1 MTQLDSND
9 LIASDPLSLRS
20 KNDTFISY
28 SRKDKTF
35 VEQLVAKFHQADR
48 EPWIDWDDIY
58 KGEDWWQSIQ
68 RGIEGSDNFVFVIS
82 PDSVTSEVCRNE
94 VDYAAQLNKRFL
106 PLLWREGFDQSKLH
120 PSIAQHNWIFCRESD
135 DIGRVFQELVEALDT
150 DLDHVRTHTRL
161 ILRSLEWKNR
171 GQDNSYLLRGIDLD
185 DAQHWL
191 SQGIHKTPKPT
202 DDQIAYINTSI
213 EARFAAI
220 KARQQAKWIVVLT
233 TVIANL
239 AFVTGGLYSIYWNIN
254 KIAQNQ
260 ISQSMESTL
269 NATLAGIDGDEF
281 EKLTQVELLPGQDEP
296 NNNPLY
302 QRHQAWLKTVHEI
315 APEAFPSTYIVETDN
330 NKLIAIGDI
339 YRMVD
344 VYQEYA
350 VPYKA
355 VVPEKYITPEVWEGL
370 ENISL
375 DLSPN
380 KEYIDESW
388 VAIYGPI
395 RNSAGE
401 VVGGLGL
408 DYESTYWTDLQD
420 AIRRVMVIAGSIAF
434 IWLVISSWLIL
445 KATQPF
451 SEPLQERWTSPK
463 TWLTSP
469 MHRNRVK

>member
-1 MTQLDSND
+1 MTQPDSND
-9 LIASDPLSLRS
+9 FITSNPISLRS
-20 KNDTFISY
+20 RNDTFISY
-28 SRKDKTF
+28 SRKDKAF
-35 VEQLVAKFHQADR
+35 VEQLVAKFHQVDR

-68 RGIEGSDNFVFVIS
+68 RGIEGADNFVFVIS
-82 PDSVTSEVCRNE
+82 PDSVESEVCRNE
-94 VDYAAQLNKRFL
+94 VDYATHLNKRFL

-120 PSIAQHNWIFCRESD
+120 PSIAQYNWIFCRESD
-135 DIGRVFQELVEALDT
+135 DIDKAFQELLEALDT
-150 DLDHVRTHTRL
+150 DLEHVHAHTRL
-161 ILRSLEWKNR
+161 IIRSLEWKNR
-171 GQDNSYLLRGIDLD
+171 EQDSSYLLRGIDLD

-213 EARFAAI
+213 EARFAAV

-239 AFVTGGLYSIYWNIN
+239 AFVTGGLYSIYWNVN

-260 ISQSMESTL
+260 IAQSMESTL
-269 NATLAGIDGDEF
+269 NAALAGIDGDEF
-281 EKLTQVELLPGQDEP
+281 EKLTQIELLPQQDEP
-296 NNNPLY
+296 KSNPLY

-315 APEAFPSTYIVETDN
+315 APEAFPSTYMVRNDD
-330 NKLIAIGDI
+330 NKLIAIGDV
-339 YRMVD
+339 YRIVD
-344 VYQEYA
+344 QEYG

-355 VVPEKYITPEVWEGL
+355 VFPEEYITSEVWSGL
-370 ENISL
+370 ERVSL

-380 KEYIDESW
+380 KEYADESW

-395 RNSAGE
+395 RNSEGV

-408 DYESTYWTDLQD
+408 DYESTYWTNLQN
-420 AIRRVMVIAGSIAF
+420 AIRQVMVVAGSFAL

-445 KATQPF
+445 KATEPS
-451 SEPLQERWTSPK
+451 SEILQER
-463 TWLTSP
+463 
-469 MHRNRVK
+469 